1 MNNIDNEYEKI
12 KLEAKKISLITFT
25 IIGIVIIILVI
36 IIFFVKFFS
45 TREDYYMLEVTS
57 NNKKQLV
64 DLFESEEIN
73 YCESFYKIEYIYL
86 DNIKKV
92 KDALNFIN
100 RIMNF
105 EVDNSNESKTIRQI
119 ILEKNSKVMKLS
131 DRAYA
136 YKD

>member
-73 YCESFYKIEYIYL
+73 YCESFYKIEYIYSFPHREEVKIYCE
-86 DNIKKV
+86 NV
-92 KDALNFIN
+92 KDIICYPNI
-100 RIMNF
+100 
-105 EVDNSNESKTIRQI
+105 DN
-119 ILEKNSKVMKLS
+119 KLIKYIKENGKKGK
-131 DRAYA
+131 R
-136 YKD
+136 

>member
-73 YCESFYKIEYIYL
+73 YCESFYKIEYIYSFPHREEVKIYCK
-86 DNIKKV
+86 NV
-92 KDALNFIN
+92 KDIIYYPNIDNKLIKFIKENGKKGN
-100 RIMNF
+100 R
-105 EVDNSNESKTIRQI
+105 
-119 ILEKNSKVMKLS
+119 
-131 DRAYA
+131 
-136 YKD
+136 